1 MATRWP
7 AMARRSLAA
16 SVAICLAFGPGF
28 VTPARA
34 QSAAEEIGHGAI
46 RGTLYQA
53 DEKTPLSGA
62 KVIAI
67 NVRTGRQFTS
77 EPTGENGSYAVTG
90 LTGGTYDVIVEVGG
104 NLFVVDNIVDLS
116 PGEGVSRSFAVQP
129 QRPANRKI
137 AKMPMP
143 QGSATPIGETAATPH
158 FWSSTSGKVLL
169 GVLAAGAAV
178 AIYNATKND
187 DNASPSSP

>member
-1 MATRWP
+1 MATRRL
-7 AMARRSLAA
+7 ATSRRILAA
-16 SVAICLAFGPGF
+16 IMTLSLVLGPGF
-28 VTPARA
+28 VPPAGA
-34 QSAAEEIGHGAI
+34 QDAAEEVGHGAI

-53 DEKTPLSGA
+53 DEKTPLAGG

-67 NVRTGRQFTS
+67 NLRTGRQFTS

-90 LTGGTYDVIVEVGG
+90 LTGGTYDVVVEVGG
-104 NLFVVDNIVDLS
+104 NLFVVDNIVDLA
-116 PGEGVSRSFAVQP
+116 PGEGVSRSFSVQP

-143 QGSATPIGETAATPH
+143 KGSATPIGETAIDAP
-158 FWSSTSGKVLL
+158 FWSSTGGKVLI
-169 GVLAAGAAV
+169 GVLAAGAAA
-178 AIYNATKND
+178 AIYNATKD

>member
-1 MATRWP
+1 MATRWL
-7 AMARRSLAA
+7 ARARRTMAAVVTISL
-16 SVAICLAFGPGF
+16 VLGPGF
-28 VTPARA
+28 VAPAHA

-53 DEKTPLSGA
+53 DEKTPLAGG

-77 EPTGENGSYAVTG
+77 EPTTDNGAYSVTG

-104 NLFVVDNIVDLS
+104 NLFVVDNIVDIS
-116 PGEGVSRSFAVQP
+116 PGEGVSRSFSVQP

-137 AKMPMP
+137 AKMPVP
-143 QGSATPIGETAATPH
+143 QGSATPIGETAIDAP
-158 FWSSTSGKVLL
+158 FWSSTGGKVLI
-169 GVLAAGAAV
+169 GVLAAGAA
-178 AIYNATKND
+178 AALYNGLKSN
-187 DNASPSSP
+187 NASPSSP

>member
-1 MATRWP
+1 MATRTL
-7 AMARRSLAA
+7 AKARRTMAAVVTLSL
-16 SVAICLAFGPGF
+16 VLGPGF
-28 VTPARA
+28 VAPAQA

-53 DEKTPLSGA
+53 DEKTPLAGA

-77 EPTGENGSYAVTG
+77 ELTTENGSYAITG
-90 LTGGTYDVIVEVGG
+90 LTGGTYDVVLEVGG
-104 NLFVVDNIVDLS
+104 NLFVVDNIVDIS
-116 PGEGVSRSFAVQP
+116 PGEGVSRSFSVQP

-137 AKMPMP
+137 AKMAAP
-143 QGSATPIGETAATPH
+143 QGSATPIGETNIEAP
-158 FWSSTSGKVLL
+158 FWSSTGGRVLI
-169 GVLAAGAAV
+169 GVLAAGAAA

>member
-1 MATRWP
+1 MATRRP
-7 AMARRSLAA
+7 ATARRTLAA
-16 SVAICLAFGPGF
+16 AVMICLVFGPGF
-28 VTPARA
+28 IAPVQA
-34 QSAAEEIGHGAI
+34 QSAAEETGHGSI
-46 RGTLYQA
+46 RGTLFQS
-53 DEKTPLSGA
+53 DEKTPLAGA

-77 EPTGENGSYAVTG
+77 EPTTEGGSYAVTDM
-90 LTGGTYDVIVEVGG
+90 TGGTYDVVVEVGG

-143 QGSATPIGETAATPH
+143 QGSATPIGESAATPH
-158 FWSSTSGKVLL
+158 FWTSTSGKVLI

-178 AIYNATKND
+178 ALYNGLKND
-187 DNASPSSP
+187 DQASPSSP

>member
-1 MATRWP
+1 
-7 AMARRSLAA
+7 MARRTLAVVVMV
-16 SVAICLAFGPGF
+16 SLAFGPGF
-28 VTPARA
+28 IAPVQA
-34 QSAAEEIGHGAI
+34 QSAAEEIGHGSI
-46 RGTLYQA
+46 RGTLFQS
-53 DEKTPLSGA
+53 DEKTPLAGA

-77 EPTGENGSYAVTG
+77 EPTTEGGAYAVTG
-90 LTGGTYDVIVEVGG
+90 MTGGTYDVVVEVGG

-116 PGEGVSRSFAVQP
+116 PGEGVSRSFSVQP

-137 AKMPMP
+137 SKLPMP
-143 QGSATPIGETAATPH
+143 QGSATPIGESVATPH
-158 FWSSTSGKVLL
+158 FWTSTSGKVLI

-178 AIYNATKND
+178 ALYNGLKND